1 MDVIF
6 YALGSAL
13 ILSYVVDLRAIG
25 SERCLSFGLVR
36 ILLTLPLLAGAYLYF
51 ASNMTHQLIA
61 PLFFLENVF
70 SLIWILAAC
79 RLQPGPDPASPIT
92 YFYRLLI
99 AIGGILVL
107 GSGSYGLFKP
117 PAVETVAGA
126 WVFPRFG
133 SLYISSLFMLLAAF
147 FMVWRLEMYWR
158 ALKPQDR
165 WRFKYLAVGF
175 FVISVSLFWCAS
187 YRLSYLRL
195 VDDHFQLLAIL
206 LLISWL
212 FVSYAVARHRLL
224 NRTVFVSRKVVYSGL
239 APAIFAGYL
248 ILLGGASVTMRAFGW
263 SLPFVLQWLMVILG
277 LLLITVLALS
287 GTVRKSVKYFI
298 STHFYVNKY
307 EYRDEWLSFSNLL
320 RGTLTERGV
329 EEALHRILKECLY
342 TDTIKIWLGNEN
354 FGFRLSD
361 GDKGRGTSADSVI
374 AADDPLVL
382 YLKVE
387 PYLYIE
393 MPENTIAWQRAISEK
408 KDFFLRS
415 GLVMALPL
423 TIGGQCVGLIGLGPE
438 YTESRYGRDDFD
450 LLTAL
455 CSQAASAILAARTAE
470 RLAQERESSAWNTL
484 SAFVLHDIKNAA
496 TMLNLVKENAPVH
509 IHKPEFQQDMLVSI
523 DDALKRMNR
532 VQARLKTLKG
542 EATPVIEV
550 VEIGRL
556 VRECCNKLARKLP
569 DLIIDVQCRQNLIVQ
584 TDSEL
589 MAQILENLMLN
600 ALEAGGPGTKVH
612 IEVSHTDS
620 DHKTVQLD
628 IGDNGPGIPAEM
640 LPDRLFDPFKTTKP
654 NGTGIGLWQVRRLVE
669 SLGGSIVAENV
680 EGSGAK
686 FLMRLPINGIA
697 PEEA

>member
-13 ILSYVVDLRAIG
+13 ILSYVVDLSAIG
-25 SERCLSFGLVR
+25 SERCLSFGFVR
-36 ILLTLPLLAGAYLYF
+36 ILLILPLLAGAYLYF
-51 ASNMTHQLIA
+51 ASDMTHQLIA

-70 SLIWILAAC
+70 SLIWILVAC

-117 PAVETVAGA
+117 AAVETVAGA

-147 FMVWRLEMYWR
+147 FMVWRLEIYWR
-158 ALKPQDR
+158 ALNPRDR

-175 FVISVSLFWCAS
+175 FVISGSLFWCAS

-212 FVSYAVARHRLL
+212 FVSYAVARHRFL
-224 NRTVFVSRKVVYSGL
+224 NRAVFVSRKVVYSGVV
-239 APAIFAGYL
+239 PTIFAGYL
-248 ILLGGASVTMRAFGW
+248 ILLGGASAMMRAFGW

-277 LLLITVLALS
+277 LLLITVFALS
-287 GTVRKSVKYFI
+287 STVRRSVKYFI

-320 RGTLTERGV
+320 RGTLKEGDV
-329 EEALHRILKECLY
+329 AEALRIILKECLY
-342 TDTIKIWLGNEN
+342 TDMIKIWLGDTT
-354 FGFRLSD
+354 FGFHLTD
-361 GDKGRGTSADSVI
+361 EDKGRSKSADSMI

-393 MPENTIAWQRAISEK
+393 MPENTIAWKRAISEK

-415 GLVMALPL
+415 GLVLMLPL
-423 TIGGQCVGLIGLGPE
+423 ITGGQCVGMVGLGPE
-438 YTESRYGRDDFD
+438 YSESRYGRDDFD

-455 CSQAASAILAARTAE
+455 CSQAASALMVAIMAE
-470 RLAQERESSAWNTL
+470 KLAQERESSAWNTL

-496 TMLNLVKENAPVH
+496 TMLNLVKENAPAH

-542 EATPVIEV
+542 EATPVIEA
-550 VEIGRL
+550 VEIGQL
-556 VRECCNKLARKLP
+556 VRECCNKLSRKLP
-569 DLIIDVQCRQNLIVQ
+569 DLIIDVQCRQDSIVK

-589 MAQILENLMLN
+589 MTQILENLMIN
-600 ALEAGGPGTKVH
+600 ALEAGGPGTRVH
-612 IEVSHTDS
+612 IEVSNTDS
-620 DHKTVQLD
+620 DHETVLLE
-628 IGDNGPGIPAEM
+628 IGDNGPGIPVDM

-669 SLGGSIVAENV
+669 SLGGSIVAENE
-680 EGSGAK
+680 EGGGAR
-686 FLMRLPINGIA
+686 LSVRLPIKGMP
-697 PEEA
+697 PE